1 MKQFFID
8 KGQALDHMSSLDLLD
23 INGNLEKSKQFI
35 GTVGGELMQIYLV
48 LLGMKFLQ
56 EKIEKEAASE
66 VEKQGQK
73 RPGDVLSRLGLI
85 NFFLGYIKEIKHDTV
100 FIQVSAQAMA
110 LLEEFKLTMGEL
122 SKLTE
127 E

>member
-1 MKQFFID
+1 
-8 KGQALDHMSSLDLLD
+8 
-23 INGNLEKSKQFI
+23 
-35 GTVGGELMQIYLV
+35 MQIYLV